1 MTKLTRVLGRLGGM
15 NRKGLTYADTVVL
28 VRPDA

>member
-1 MTKLTRVLGRLGGM
+1 MTRITPLFAKLGGQG
-15 NRKGLTYADTVVL
+15 RKGLTYADTVVL